1 MVDAFNFL
9 KSPWIQT
16 DSRFFFLYFRLRVG
30 FCTVYI
36 SHFDIYLVN
45 QIFRHHHKTRRNVDA
60 SYGAHTERDM
70 CTPVGVSVLFDFVS
84 LWLPRQ
90 NVFSRDCNR
99 RLLRAIKRMF
109 ACPYNVCRIINFPS
123 DTCYYP
129 LSRINFYIYYIINIF
144 AEALEQWR
152 RARWPRAWR
161 SPRSLI
167 RKSNSNSNQRATAQY
182 LAVLLVKTLR
192 WATEIVPATS
202 AVWHREA
209 TWSRRSVC
217 GEKSPTAMNDVGCK
231 VLTPVSSL
239 WGRCCRTT
247 RARNFL
253 R

>member
-1 MVDAFNFL
+1 MRHMGR
-9 KSPWIQT
+9 IQ
-16 DSRFFFLYFRLRVG
+16 REI
-30 FCTVYI
+30 CA
-36 SHFDIYLVN
+36 
-45 QIFRHHHKTRRNVDA
+45 RR
-60 SYGAHTERDM
+60 S
-70 CTPVGVSVLFDFVS
+70 VSVSSLILYLFGCHAKTFF
-84 LWLPRQ
+84 RET
-90 NVFSRDCNR
+90 
-99 RLLRAIKRMF
+99 ATG
-109 ACPYNVCRIINFPS
+109 ACCAPSNECVPYNVCRIINFPS

>member
-1 MVDAFNFL
+1 MGR
-9 KSPWIQT
+9 IQRKMYT
-16 DSRFFFLYFRLRVG
+16 PVSVSASSLIFYLFGCHAKTFFFFFFDKEIATDACCAPSNERVH
-30 FCTVYI
+30 YNS
-36 SHFDIYLVN
+36 SHRMTDFPAD
-45 QIFRHHHKTRRNVDA
+45 F
-60 SYGAHTERDM
+60 
-70 CTPVGVSVLFDFVS
+70 SVVTFY
-84 LWLPRQ
+84 PRI
-90 NVFSRDCNR
+90 
-99 RLLRAIKRMF
+99 A
-109 ACPYNVCRIINFPS
+109 Y
-123 DTCYYP
+123 
-129 LSRINFYIYYIINIF
+129 INFYIYYIINIF
-144 AEALEQWR
+144 AEASEQWR

-167 RKSNSNSNQRATAQY
+167 RKSNSNSNRRATAQY

-217 GEKSPTAMNDVGCK
+217 GEKSPTAMNDVGCR
-231 VLTPVSSL
+231 VLTPVSNR